1 MTETPTPRRRSRA
14 YLALAASA
22 ALVGTTCGLAALEGS
37 ASASQ
42 GTNGTLNVI
51 RYGGADRED
60 TAVQIADA
68 TFGGGTQASVA
79 VLARDDNFADA
90 LAGNAL
96 AAQKNGPLL
105 VTPTGALDAGVA
117 AELVKTLPR
126 GATVYL
132 LGGQAALSDH
142 VLQQVA
148 TLGFNLQRL
157 WGADRYATATK
168 IAAAISPHP
177 HTVLLAT
184 GDNAPDA
191 LAAGAAA
198 ATDPNGGVVLLTHNA
213 VVPASTAGYLAGVN
227 PATTAVYGVG
237 GQAVNALNSLPA
249 FAGRFTAFSGVDR
262 FDTDAQVAANPVL
275 FPNPTSVGLATGDDG
290 HWPDALAGGA
300 YVGLA
305 HAPLLLSTN
314 VPGAAPIA
322 PPIAKWLAGHGQ
334 NLNALD
340 IFGGLSV
347 VSQKAQDTAK
357 ALATGTPVPGGGG
370 PTPAPTPTPTVLP
383 PVPAL
388 TSSSARGSANIGQ
401 SVTFDASKSLA
412 GGSSSVKSYVFGFG
426 DGTPNVT
433 VTAPATPS
441 VSHSYSK
448 AGRYTVSVQVTD
460 ADGGSAAAQL
470 PFYVSAP
477 VPSGPPG
484 SAASSSVPGTSL
496 LIWAAIYD
504 THHTSGSTGVKPNP
518 WCAQAKAWNDIDAGN
533 ATLDPILFQGLADDG
548 TMCGSGWDTPGIRI
562 QNNGSSA
569 VTVNISVTL
578 PAVAQNLT
586 PGTANQTAGNSSGS
600 WTLWSPVPLQPG
612 QTIIFAQSNGNNFDP
627 ADKNNAGDYANHAD
641 PGLCLFPSP
650 AKPTVHVQVNGST
663 ISMVDQHQI
672 INEHG
677 TDAAGCSTATPAPP
691 VGSRSDESAPWQGL

>member
-1 MTETPTPRRRSRA
+1 MTKTTTSRRRSRA
-14 YLALAASA
+14 YLALTASA
-22 ALVGTTCGLAALEGS
+22 ALVGTGCGLALFAGS
-37 ASASQ
+37 ASAAPI
-42 GTNGTLNVI
+42 TNGTLTVT
-51 RYGGADRED
+51 RYGGADREA

-68 TFGGGTQASVA
+68 TFGHGTQASIA

-105 VTPTGALDAGVA
+105 VTPTGALDPSVA
-117 AELVKTLPR
+117 AELAKTLPR

-132 LGGQAALSDH
+132 LGGQAALSDQ
-142 VLQQVA
+142 VFQQVA
-148 TLGFNLQRL
+148 ALGLTPHRL
-157 WGADRYATATK
+157 SGADRYETATK
-168 IAAAISPHP
+168 IAAAISAHP
-177 HTVLLAT
+177 HTVLVAT

-198 ATDPNGGVVLLTHNA
+198 ATDPNGGVVLLTHNT
-213 VVPASTAGYLAGVN
+213 VVPTSTAGYLAGVN

-237 GQAVNALNSLPA
+237 GQAVSALNSLPA
-249 FAGRFTAFSGVDR
+249 FAGRFTAFNGLDR

-314 VPGAAPIA
+314 VPGTAPIA
-322 PPIAKWLAGHGQ
+322 PPIAKWLALHGQ

-340 IFGGLSV
+340 IFGGLGV
-347 VSQKAQDTAK
+347 VSQKAEDLAK
-357 ALATGTPVPGGGG
+357 ALATGTAVPGGGG
-370 PTPAPTPTPTVLP
+370 TPTPTPTIVP

-401 SVTFDASKSLA
+401 SVTFDASKSHA
-412 GGSSSVKSYVFGFG
+412 GGASSVKSYVFSFG
-426 DGTPNVT
+426 DGTPSVT
-433 VTAPATPS
+433 VAAPATPS
-441 VSHSYSK
+441 VTHSFSK
-448 AGRYTVSVQVTD
+448 AGRYTVSVLVTD
-460 ADGGSAAAQL
+460 ADGGSASAQL
-470 PFYVSAP
+470 PFYVSNP

-484 SAASSSVPGTSL
+484 TAVGSPVPGTGL
-496 LIWAAIYD
+496 LIWAGIYD

-518 WCAQAKAWNDIDAGN
+518 WCAQAKAWNDVNAGS
-533 ATLDPILFQGLADDG
+533 AALDPILFQGMADDG
-548 TMCGSGWDTPGIRI
+548 TMCGNGWDTPGIRI

-578 PAVAQNLT
+578 PAVTQNLV

-600 WTLWSPVPLQPG
+600 WSLWSPVPLQPG

-663 ISMVDQHQI
+663 ISMVDQNQI

-677 TDAAGCSTATPAPP
+677 TDAAGCSTASPPPP
-691 VGSRSDESAPWQGL
+691 VGSRSDESVPWQGL